1 MVNKVRIAIA
11 MAYCIISAQSVTF
24 AAFNLADL
32 DQENVGQNHGKEKQ
46 GSLSLSLHEFMDN
59 VKELDYYT
67 AKNLVLVIPGTG
79 REIAIDW
86 GFGGSGSMFDPFP
99 TIEPQERLI
108 KTDAQH
114 ESLAGL
120 GSVLLKNELYK
131 RSKSIPLI
139 KWLVEKKV
147 TPIKLFTLK
156 LVLLFKNA
164 YTTDTSKVKT
174 EVMRLLVRL
183 MLSEE
188 LYSFD
193 EEKAFSSY
201 LPEGSVEMLHGV
213 LPGSVEFVDELWH
226 ELITSTPRD
235 VADDELLNVYAVVLH
250 NQDAAKQCLKAF
262 KHYEGVA
269 FEQDVTSFLQ
279 GQGVEVV
286 DYVDLSKLGNIRP
299 MINGR
304 VMFSPITH
312 LAAVT
317 SFENVHENKNFKKEV
332 GIAAD
337 ALRTGTLV
345 LHENNGVYWLLS
357 ASNKLELAATAK
369 QITITLVKA
378 LRAYVAAKKQ
388 LLSGTGKKARAYREK
403 CEKYE
408 AQCAQINEF
417 LALSEGQASQLRLN
431 AVLQAIQDDA
441 KNAHQL
447 ALNQL
452 DQEIAKVEKEIAQK
466 NALIQKFQVQVKP
479 VAMSVYG
486 RICQDVKALNTELER
501 LQSMRQ
507 SYVQEDPAQLLEQKK
522 QDLQDLLALA
532 VKNEQSMSN
541 ELAECISDLKKEI
554 AAFDQAQKHQCTL
567 EQKIALRER
576 VASAYQQEAHVLTD
590 GLELKKQEMAWLA
603 GIKRRVEELK
613 FASTRLLIESYSAN
627 LLERAQSIRIDN
639 KKARKLSE
647 YREALHEVDAK
658 DIPAKEFEKLEQLEQ
673 RVGYMFDRSGSRFL
687 TRALEHQSEWQTFL
701 QDFDGSVQPFAK
713 IKNDVCAKLA
723 TIIKRSAHVQEN
735 MPVYRQMVY
744 QFLPEFG
751 AWFDQIVY

>member
-11 MAYCIISAQSVTF
+11 MAYCILSAQSVTF

-32 DQENVGQNHGKEKQ
+32 DQENVGQNRANEKQ
-46 GSLSLSLHEFMDN
+46 GNLSLSLHEFMDN

-67 AKNLVLVIPGTG
+67 AKKLALAIPGTG
-79 REIAIDW
+79 REIVIDW
-86 GFGGSGSMFDPFP
+86 GFGGSGSMFDPLP
-99 TIEPQERLI
+99 TVEPQERLI
-108 KTDAQH
+108 KTDGQQ

-139 KWLVEKKV
+139 KWLVQSKV

-164 YTTDTSKVKT
+164 YTTDSSKVKT

-193 EEKAFSSY
+193 QDKAFSSY
-201 LPEGSVEMLHGV
+201 LPEGSVEMLNGV
-213 LPGSVEFVDELWH
+213 LPGLVEFVNELWH
-226 ELITSTPRD
+226 ELITATPSD
-235 VADDELLNVYAVVLH
+235 GADDVLNVQAVVLH
-250 NQDAAKQCLKAF
+250 NHAAAKQCLKQF
-262 KHYEGVA
+262 KHYEGAA
-269 FEQDVTSFLQ
+269 FEQDVTGFLQ

-299 MINGR
+299 MLNGR

-317 SFENVHENKNFKKEV
+317 TFENVHENKNFNKEV
-332 GIAAD
+332 GIAPD
-337 ALRTGTLV
+337 ALHIGTLV
-345 LHENNGVYWLLS
+345 LHENNGVYWLLN

-388 LLSGTGKKARAYREK
+388 LLSGTSKKARAYRAM

-431 AVLQAIQDDA
+431 ATLQAIQDDA

-447 ALNQL
+447 ALNELSQGIAKL
-452 DQEIAKVEKEIAQK
+452 DQEIAKK
-466 NALIQKFQVQVKP
+466 NALIKQFEGKKIAAHLAHDVQ
-479 VAMSVYG
+479 
-486 RICQDVKALNTELER
+486 ALNKERER
-501 LQSMRQ
+501 LHDMRQ
-507 SYVQEDPAQLLEQKK
+507 SYAQEDPAQLLEQKK

-554 AAFDQAQKHQCTL
+554 AAFDQTQTHQCTL
-567 EQKIALRER
+567 DQKIALRER
-576 VASAYQQEAHVLTD
+576 IAQAYEHEAHVLAD

-603 GIKRRVEELK
+603 GIRRRVEELK
-613 FASTRLLIESYSAN
+613 FAGTRLLIENYGAN
-627 LLERAQSIRIDN
+627 LLERAQRIRTDN
-639 KKARKLSE
+639 KKAIKLRE
-647 YREALHEVDAK
+647 YREALQEVDAK
-658 DIPAKEFEKLEQLEQ
+658 DLPAKELEKLEQLEQ

-701 QDFDGSVQPFAK
+701 QDFDGSVEPFAK
-713 IKNDVCAKLA
+713 IKNDLCAKLA

-735 MPVYRQMVY
+735 MPVYRQLVY
-744 QFLPEFG
+744 QLLPEFG